1 MKSPRLKP
9 SLIATGRDMD
19 FDPKNFM
26 QSVAIN
32 LNKLRDVIPTDGFAA
47 CNLVG
52 NVFELGVEINNNL
65 NRIAA
70 AQERLAAI
78 AEADFAGAVEHEVLA
93 RVEPAVAAVMKEKE
107 KRSFIGQKRD

>member
-1 MKSPRLKP
+1 
-9 SLIATGRDMD
+9 MD

-52 NVFELGVEINNNL
+52 NLFELGTEINNNL

-70 AQERLAAI
+70 AQERLATI
-78 AEADFAGAVEHEVLA
+78 AEADFAGAVEHEVQA
-93 RVEPAVAAVMKEKE
+93 RVEFVDIDERTRQGAVCDTRRHA
-107 KRSFIGQKRD
+107 